1 MIVEVT
7 IFGHLFNI
15 WRQMHTDLAY
25 MLLHLLISIYC
36 NLVLS
41 KLLVARCVMSTE
53 SISFEFPVYQTW
65 GTAVRQSSQPSSRS
79 LFPRQPL
86 PRTSA
91 QRYPTSCLSHR
102 LATSSSQRCSESW
115 RWIWISSTSAAMD
128 SQIHHWKRSVH
139 QGSNRVGTTQHISM
153 SIAHVVV

>member
-1 MIVEVT
+1 MLLLDLGCKYLNTINLKGLKHDCRSTCNYQVS

-15 WRQMHTDLAY
+15 WRQMHADLAY

-128 SQIHHWKRSVH
+128 SQIRH
-139 QGSNRVGTTQHISM
+139 
-153 SIAHVVV
+153 